1 MTYTLAFEDI
11 INRSNQLAK
20 N

>member
-1 MTYTLAFEDI
+1 MSHI
-11 INRSNQLAK
+11 INRSLNK